1 MTTTALLIDRLA
13 PPAPAHAT
21 NARARSWLQV
31 RGLPDAH
38 DEAWRY
44 TPVDEIISSLKTA
57 TPATSRPVPRSVVD
71 DLAGDHG
78 GPRLVFVNGFYA
90 PALSDHDRR
99 PAGLWCGPLAAVPP
113 ALAARAASL
122 YDDEPVDG
130 FQALNRAA
138 GPAVATVLVDSG
150 IELPDPIHIVHIAAP
165 TDPFALSH
173 PRTIVDVGDA
183 GRAHVIETFTGLG
196 GTAITNAVTSMR
208 VGVGATLIRHRIQTE
223 APGAIHVGRTRV
235 SQAAGSR
242 LRATSVTVGA
252 DIARDAID
260 VGLLGADARVDLDGV
275 YLPTGRRRHDT
286 AVTVDHAASRCTDT
300 QHFRGVVDDHARGSF
315 SGRIIVRPGTVGT
328 DAQQTNRNLL
338 LSPTAQADSRP
349 WLEIFADDVRCNHGA
364 TVGRLDDAALL
375 YLRSRGIPLEQGR
388 SMLIDAFV
396 REITD
401 TIAPD
406 SLRDHVTATLAR
418 LEPGVRS

>member
-1 MTTTALLIDRLA
+1 MTTTALLLDRLA
-13 PPAPAHAT
+13 PPAPTCTT

-44 TPVDEIISSLKTA
+44 TPVDEIVASLKTA
-57 TPATSRPVPRSVVD
+57 TPASSRPVPRSVVD

-78 GPRLVFVNGFYA
+78 GPRLVFVNGFHA
-90 PALSDHDRR
+90 PDLSDRDRL
-99 PAGLWCGPLAAVPP
+99 PAGLWCGPLADAPP
-113 ALAARAASL
+113 ALAARAMSL

-138 GPAVATVLVDSG
+138 GPAAATVLVDPG

-165 TDPFALSH
+165 TNPFALSH
-173 PRTIVDVGDA
+173 PRTVVDVGDA
-183 GRAHVIETFTGLG
+183 GRVHVIETFTGLDG
-196 GTAITNAVTSMR
+196 SAITNAVTTLR
-208 VGVGATLIRHRIQTE
+208 VGVGATLTRHRVQTE
-223 APGAIHVGRTRV
+223 SAGAIHVGCTRV
-235 SQAAGSR
+235 SQATGSR
-242 LRATSVTVGA
+242 CRATSVMVGA
-252 DIARDAID
+252 NIARDAID
-260 VGLLGADARVDLDGV
+260 VGLLGDDARIELDGL
-275 YLPTGRRRHDT
+275 YLPTERRRHDT

-300 QHFRGVVDDHARGSF
+300 QHFRGVIDGHGRGSF

-328 DAQQTNRNLL
+328 DAQQSNRNLL

-364 TVGRLDDAALL
+364 TVGRLDDAALF
-375 YLRSRGIPLEQGR
+375 YLRSRGIPFEEGR
-388 SMLIDAFV
+388 AMLIDAFV

-406 SLRDHVTATLAR
+406 SLRDHVTNALAAPDAG
-418 LEPGVRS
+418 EHS